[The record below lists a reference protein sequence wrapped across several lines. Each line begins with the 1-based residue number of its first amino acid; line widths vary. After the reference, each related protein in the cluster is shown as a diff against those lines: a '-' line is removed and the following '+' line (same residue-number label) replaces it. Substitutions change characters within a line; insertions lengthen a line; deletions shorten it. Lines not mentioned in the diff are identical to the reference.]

1 MKPELTCL
9 SLPVSVETINQFY
22 TVLTIE
28 EPGLARICQP
38 GNFFELKSTAVPDRK
53 LFKPISVYA
62 VDDSRISFLIKRLG
76 PGTEALCNLKT
87 GEQLELFGPLG
98 NTFTLVS
105 GQSILLVSGGVGYP
119 PLKYLRTNL
128 DSSNRVFSLHGAT
141 TEQDR
146 FPADEIWQMQA
157 PTVHQGFVTE
167 GMLRF
172 LEHTKVD
179 LVYACGPIAMLKAVS
194 MICATRGIK
203 AYVSLEAYM
212 ACGIGACHGCAVP
225 IGNTQSYDYQ
235 RVCKEGPVFDAE
247 CVVWELI

>member
-1 MKPELTCL
+1 MKPELACL
-9 SLPVSVETINQFY
+9 SLPVTAETINPLY
-22 TVLTIE
+22 TVLTID
-28 EPGLARICQP
+28 EPGLAQLCQP
-38 GNFFELKSTAVPDRK
+38 GNFFELKSADVPDSK
-53 LFKPISVYA
+53 LYKPISVYA
-62 VDDSRISFLIKRLG
+62 VAGSRISFLVKRVG
-76 PGTEALCNLKT
+76 PGTAALCNLRT

-98 NTFTLVS
+98 NAFPLVS
-105 GQSILLVSGGVGYP
+105 GQSILLISGGVGYP
-119 PLKYLRTNL
+119 PLKYLRTRL
-128 DSSNRVFSLHGAT
+128 DSSNLVFSLHGAT

-157 PTVHQGFVTE
+157 PAEHQGFVTE
-167 GMLRF
+167 GMLKF

-194 MICATRGIK
+194 MICAVRGIK

-225 IGNTQSYDYQ
+225 IGDIQSYDHL

-247 CVVWELI
+247 CVVWELL